1 MQHRCFANPDA
12 QLLLEI
18 AAKKDLPATAT
29 LEIKETEGGP
39 KVEVT
44 VTVKFF
50 LDYCLDCERSAAE
63 IQEELK
69 QAS

>member
-18 AAKKDLPATAT
+18 AAKKGFPATAA
-29 LEIKETEGGP
+29 LEIKETDGGP

-44 VTVKFF
+44 VTVRFF
-50 LDYCLDCERSAAE
+50 LDTCLDCGRSAVD
-63 IQEELK
+63 IQQELK